1 MAHILSFPIL
11 METEKTLFDSPD
23 YGDINMSGVFG
34 RADWQYIG
42 PPLRGHRST
51 TAECDQYS
59 QYPEE

>member
-1 MAHILSFPIL
+1 